1 MVLSKPVCLSVQE
14 RLKQKEEWIKLMA
27 SGDLD
32 VAEKRLKEIIA
43 EATADG
49 FIDEDEQVL
58 TIFLIFFIF
67 LNPRAHSL
75 PNPLY

>member
-1 MVLSKPVCLSVQE
+1 MQE

-27 SGDLD
+27 AGDLD

-49 FIDEDEQVL
+49 FIDEDEQVC
-58 TIFLIFFIF
+58 TMFLIFLIF
-67 LNPRAHSL
+67 LNPRAHSI
-75 PNPLY
+75 PNPLSY

>member
-1 MVLSKPVCLSVQE
+1 MVLTKPLCLSVQE

-32 VAEKRLKEIIA
+32 MAEKRLKEIIA

-49 FIDEDEQVL
+49 FIDQDEQVC
-58 TIFLIFFIF
+58 TIFLVFLIF
-67 LNPRAHSL
+67 LIPRAHSL
-75 PNPLY
+75 ADP